1 MKTEMP
7 LSKSIRLLV
16 SQTETLLD
24 TEISLLRNP
33 EAEPNGTLVD
43 VYSYTTEK
51 NIILLPAQYTGLLKD
66 FIIARHCT
74 HLLIKGAAAKKSRYL
89 VCSFTADSMYRGI
102 HQIYLDALKDEAKKA
117 DKLPVMKLIQM
128 LSILYS
134 SFNDDINELPWNPI
148 TNARIYHQMPQIRKT
163 QLYYLM
169 KEGKMDMDDMMEF
182 EKIIPRRYFV
192 LNKSM
197 FYARDLYLAKTLPAD
212 QLAPVVN
219 IPQMKKFN
227 HLEVKEMLT
236 TRWTHTSW
244 YQSKIFG
251 DTMLEIMERHLQ
263 AIDWNAEPSLDYF
276 HELYRIGVNMTNHF
290 ISYMSMNGWFVWES
304 PKHLQEARE
313 RKTEYEFAALKKI
326 FGDLIDRSSF
336 DRETAGR
343 LVNDVK
349 RS

>member
-33 EAEPNGTLVD
+33 EADPSGTLVD
-43 VYSYTTEK
+43 IYTFNVER
-51 NIILLPAQYTGLLKD
+51 NIILLPPHYTGLLKD

-74 HLLIKGAAAKKSRYL
+74 NLLIRGAAAKKSRYL
-89 VCSFTADSMYRGI
+89 VCSFTGDSMYQGI
-102 HQIYLDALKDEAKKA
+102 HQIYLDALKDEAKKEK
-117 DKLPVMKLIQM
+117 KLPVIKLIKM
-128 LSILYS
+128 LGILYTN
-134 SFNDDINELPWNPI
+134 FNEDINELPWNPI
-148 TNARIYHQMPQIRKT
+148 TNALVYHQMPQIRKT

-169 KEGKMDMDDMMEF
+169 KEGKKDMDDMMEY
-182 EKIIPRRYFV
+182 ESVIPRRYFV

-197 FYARDLYLAKTLPAD
+197 FYARDQFLAKILPAD
-212 QLAPVVN
+212 ELMPVIN
-219 IPQMKKFN
+219 IPQMKKFD

-251 DTMLEIMERHLQ
+251 DTMLGIMEKYLQ
-263 AIDWNAEPSLDYF
+263 KIDWNADPSLDHFY
-276 HELYRIGVNMTNHF
+276 EIYQIGVNMTNHF
-290 ISYMSMNGWFVWES
+290 ISYMSMKGWFVWEP

-313 RKTEYEFAALKKI
+313 KKAEYEFSALKRI
-326 FGDLIDRSSF
+326 FGDLIEKSSF
-336 DRETAGR
+336 QGGAGR
-343 LVNDVK
+343 L
-349 RS
+349 

>member
-33 EAEPNGTLVD
+33 EADPSGTLVD
-43 VYSYTTEK
+43 IYTFNVER
-51 NIILLPAQYTGLLKD
+51 NIILLPPHYTGLLKD

-74 HLLIKGAAAKKSRYL
+74 NLLIRGAAAKKSRYL
-89 VCSFTADSMYRGI
+89 VCSFTGDSMYQGI
-102 HQIYLDALKDEAKKA
+102 HQIYLDALKDEAKKEK
-117 DKLPVMKLIQM
+117 KLPVIKLIKM
-128 LSILYS
+128 LGILYTN
-134 SFNDDINELPWNPI
+134 FNEDINELPWNPI
-148 TNARIYHQMPQIRKT
+148 TNALVYHQMPQIRKT

-169 KEGKMDMDDMMEF
+169 KEGKKDMDDMMEY
-182 EKIIPRRYFV
+182 ESVIPRRYFV

-197 FYARDLYLAKTLPAD
+197 FYARDQFLAKILPAD
-212 QLAPVVN
+212 ELMPVIN
-219 IPQMKKFN
+219 IPQMKKFD

-251 DTMLEIMERHLQ
+251 DTMLGIMEKYLQ
-263 AIDWNAEPSLDYF
+263 KIDWNADPSLDHFY
-276 HELYRIGVNMTNHF
+276 EIYQIGVNMTNHF
-290 ISYMSMNGWFVWES
+290 ISYMSMKGWFVWEP

-313 RKTEYEFAALKKI
+313 KKAEYEFSALKRI
-326 FGDLIDRSSF
+326 FGDLIEKSSF
-336 DRETAGR
+336 QGEAGR
-343 LVNDVK
+343 
-349 RS
+349 S